1 MRLLHRSSLELRN
14 IDKRHVVAPEKAV
27 FELGFELRS
36 RHIDGLEQMRQQF
49 PACNDEDIRAALRR
63 GEWLLIKPPT
73 PFLGTSP
80 QTPPPEPPPLAYTPS
95 KEPWPRRDAP
105 QGVIFAKSCAPGSWG
120 KTEAGTEAEPAG
132 HFGNVMVAKSKPVP
146 AEASALAASVGATS
160 ALGRLAGGG
169 IFQSGYY
176 WLLRTAA
183 AAGAPVAVFVAGM
196 LPARMGDGTLY
207 SDDELR
213 AMNAAASR
221 VRFQFRRDA
230 QGQLQLY
237 GIHTGVTGDDTVPT
251 VKAQWTA
258 DHRALQ
264 ADLGDGITIIW
275 TPNNGPLKAPELVHP
290 QAGDER
296 LNTILVHPIAEGTDT
311 QIEVYPEV
319 DDITL
324 GDRIITFPAE
334 SGLRSL
340 YVVFSKAL
348 PAGHSYH
355 QPPKFLQ
362 AFPDAV
368 RQKHKSSVQGGGKK
382 RARWKDRKGRI
393 LEWDSQHGRIEL
405 YDKQGKHL
413 GEYDPVSGEQTKPA
427 DAGRRVEK

>member
-1 MRLLHRSSLELRN
+1 MRLLHRSSPEL
-14 IDKRHVVAPEKAV
+14 
-27 FELGFELRS
+27 
-36 RHIDGLEQMRQQF
+36 RHIDKQHVVEPRNAAFEVGFNLGSGYIEGLAQMRRQLH
-49 PACNDEDIRAALRR
+49 ACTDDDIRTALRR
-63 GEWLLIKPPT
+63 GEWLLIKPPS
-73 PFLGTSP
+73 PFMGTSSR
-80 QTPPPEPPPLAYTPS
+80 TPPPEPPPIPYTQG
-95 KEPWPRRDAP
+95 KEPWPRRDSP

-120 KTEAGTEAEPAG
+120 KTEAGAEPEPAG

-169 IFQSGYY
+169 IFQSGYH

-183 AAGAPVAVFVAGM
+183 VTSGPAAVFVAGM

-213 AMNAAASR
+213 AMDAAASR

-237 GIHTGVTGDDTVPT
+237 GIHTGATGDDTVQT
-251 VKAQWTA
+251 VKARWTK
-258 DHRALQ
+258 DRRALQ

-275 TPNNGPLKAPELVHP
+275 TPNNGPLKTPELIHP

-296 LNTILVHPIAEGTDT
+296 LDTILVHPIAEGTDT

-348 PAGHSYH
+348 PGDHSYH
-355 QPPKFLQ
+355 SPPTFLD
-362 AFPDAV
+362 AFPEA
-368 RQKHKSSVQGGGKK
+368 KPTKSKSNVQGGGKK

-393 LEWDSQHGRIEL
+393 YEWDSQHGTIEL
-405 YDKQGKHL
+405 YNKQGKHL
-413 GEYDPVSGEQTKPA
+413 GEFDSITGVQTKPP
-427 DAGRRVEK
+427 DPRRRVEK